1 MAMRPLD
8 HSSWPTQPPTSD
20 RPPGGAGVG
29 AGVGVAVDCGA
40 GVGVVA
46 ERGSLKISTQSPFS
60 SLQAYHQ
67 SFATVGVCAT
77 IPDNTPDHFRTSA
90 DAPTLAG
97 LPSIAIA
104 PVDASRVTFRPLSSM
119 MNCAGGISVPF
130 GDAEGVG
137 VGPFSLTIATSPC
150 LNGTSPRAVQT
161 N

>member
-20 RPPGGAGVG
+20 RPPGGTGVG

-40 GVGVVA
+40 GVGVA
-46 ERGSLKISTQSPFS
+46 AGRGSLKISTRSPFS

-67 SFATVGVCAT
+67 SFATIGVCAT

-97 LPSIAIA
+97 LPSIEIA
-104 PVDASRVTFRPLSSM
+104 PVDASRVTVRPLSSM
-119 MNCAGGISVPF
+119 DCAGGISVPF
-130 GDAEGVG
+130 GDAEGAA
-137 VGPFSLTIATSPC
+137 PFPLTMSTSRC